1 MKAKAWHTA
10 QQSKAPWTGFN
21 VLMIGR
27 TLKDTRVFPADCPF
41 SAEQVLAED
50 FLREGSGRRVAG
62 AARPATA

>member
-50 FLREGSGRRVAG
+50 FLPEG
-62 AARPATA
+62 

>member
-10 QQSKAPWTGFN
+10 QQSKAPWTGFNVLMIGRTLFN

-50 FLREGSGRRVAG
+50 FLPEG
-62 AARPATA
+62 